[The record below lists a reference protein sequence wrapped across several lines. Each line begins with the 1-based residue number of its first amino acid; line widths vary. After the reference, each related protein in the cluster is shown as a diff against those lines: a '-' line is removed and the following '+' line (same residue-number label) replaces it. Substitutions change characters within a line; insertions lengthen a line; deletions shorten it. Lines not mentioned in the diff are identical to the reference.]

1 MVWKLLAWICP
12 RAFIPWWVP
21 RRVFIPPEVPP
32 RPSVI
37 ERVASP
43 ASLLRQPRQ
52 PRDLLDFAQPRRTRR
67 LVSLTASPAYLPKQ
81 ATSLAVSPTS
91 QPLQRTDPRTRGLY
105 PEIGAPSGLYPT
117 SGAPCRSSLFFRTIW
132 SFNLNLCLCFPP
144 NNRFRMMVA
153 AWSCVPSLQI
163 IDSG

>member
-1 MVWKLLAWICP
+1 MKLLAWICP
-12 RAFIPWWVP
+12 KAFIPWWVP
-21 RRVFIPPEVPP
+21 RRGFIPPEVPP

-52 PRDLLDFAQPRRTRR
+52 PRDLLDFAQPRRTRC

-91 QPLQRTDPRTRGLY
+91 PPLQRTKSTHQGPLSRGRCPVGPLSDLRCPSPVELVLQDNLVFQIEFVPLLPSTKIDPG
-105 PEIGAPSGLYPT
+105 
-117 SGAPCRSSLFFRTIW
+117 
-132 SFNLNLCLCFPP
+132 
-144 NNRFRMMVA
+144 
-153 AWSCVPSLQI
+153 
-163 IDSG
+163 